1 MRVIVLVSS
10 TAVLIGPLNRKEC
23 VRIRTTLKVF
33 LVRDNNSRYFKKNLH
48 LLQLPFKYFSVVCM
62 CVEQW
67 LGGGL
72 VMADL
77 KKNLGYY
84 LPQKLASSCTSLYS
98 YICEKLIP
106 TLTM

>member
-48 LLQLPFKYFSVVCM
+48 LLQLPFKYFSVVCIYV
-62 CVEQW
+62 CGTVV
-67 LGGGL
+67 GGG
-72 VMADL
+72 
-77 KKNLGYY
+77 
-84 LPQKLASSCTSLYS
+84 
-98 YICEKLIP
+98 
-106 TLTM
+106 